1 MEHYGP
7 LSSHKVS
14 SNEADPYISVFA
26 NQNKLVFKR
35 QYDLDMLKKE
45 RDYTTW
51 KQLSVLFR
59 NNKDTFFLLCD
70 KKFLT

>member
-1 MEHYGP
+1 MVHYP
-7 LSSHKVS
+7 VT

-70 KKFLT
+70 SKFLT